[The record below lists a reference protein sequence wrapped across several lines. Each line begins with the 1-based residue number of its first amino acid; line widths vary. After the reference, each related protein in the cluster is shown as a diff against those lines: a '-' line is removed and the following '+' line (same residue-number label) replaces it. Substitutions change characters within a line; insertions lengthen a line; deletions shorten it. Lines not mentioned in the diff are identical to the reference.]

1 MTQEQ
6 RMRATQLNIN
16 AIMAQLAPRKM
27 STAPQ
32 RSIQASRTIDK
43 ITTLQSRASI
53 NRKVGTKSL
62 EK

>member
-1 MTQEQ
+1 
-6 RMRATQLNIN
+6 MRATQLNIN